1 MFDFSDHSKNVELFD
16 LANKNVIGKMKDES
30 KEKIISEF
38 VGLKPNIFSLIYLDN
53 VNKKCC

>member
-1 MFDFSDHSKNVELFD
+1 MFDFSDHSENVELFD
-16 LANKNVIGKMKDES
+16 LVNKNVIGKMKDES
-30 KEKIISEF
+30 KEKITSEF

>member
-1 MFDFSDHSKNVELFD
+1 MIDFSDHSKNVELFD
-16 LANKNVIGKMKDES
+16 LANKNVIAKMKDES

-53 VNKKCC
+53 VNKKYC